1 MTFIGVLFN
10 TEKMTIGVTPER
22 MTEIRILLRDWLNK
36 EDASIKEVQSL
47 LGKLNF
53 IAACVRPGR
62 IFVSRM
68 LKWLK
73 VLYSK
78 DLKKYHIPPYVKK
91 DILWWYKFL
100 PTYNGVSMMLYE
112 EWCEPDEICS
122 SDSCLEGCGGFWQGM
137 FFHTS
142 FPEHVKQNKYSI
154 NILEFYSIIICLKL
168 WGQYLSKKNTNIL

>member
-10 TEKMTIGVTPER
+10 TEKMTIEVTPER
-22 MTEIRILLRDWLNK
+22 LNEIRILLRDWLNK
-36 EDASIKEVQSL
+36 ETASIREIQSF

-62 IFVSRM
+62 IFVPCM

-78 DLKKYHIPPYVKK
+78 DLQKYHIPHYVKK

-100 PTYNGVSMMLYE
+100 PTYNDVSMMLYE
-112 EWCEPDEICS
+112 EWCEPDEIFS
-122 SDSCLEGCGGFWQGM
+122 SD
-137 FFHTS
+137 
-142 FPEHVKQNKYSI
+142 I
-154 NILEFYSIIICLKL
+154 
-168 WGQYLSKKNTNIL
+168 